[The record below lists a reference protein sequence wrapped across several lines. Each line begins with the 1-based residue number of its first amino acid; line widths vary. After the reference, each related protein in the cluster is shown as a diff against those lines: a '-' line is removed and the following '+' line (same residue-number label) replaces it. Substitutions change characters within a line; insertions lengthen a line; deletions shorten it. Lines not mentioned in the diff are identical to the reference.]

1 MKKPEFITVKQAVDR
16 IKSGTTICTIG
27 MTLISA
33 CESILKELENRFLE
47 TGQPNQLTYVHT
59 CGQSDRKAG
68 AVYRMAHEGLTKR
81 VIGGHW
87 GLCPQM
93 MELIS
98 ENKIEAYNLPQ
109 GQMANMFHSM
119 ALREPGKISKIG
131 LGTFIDPRVEGGKMN
146 ARTRH
151 LEDIVDVVKFDGEEY
166 LRYREIP
173 IDTLLIRGTYADEN
187 GNISTQEEAMV
198 LELLPAVMA
207 TRRFGGQV
215 ICQVKQVVKAGSIS
229 PKEVVVPGVLV
240 DAVVVCEEPE
250 TDHRQTSSWY
260 YDPSYSGQAW
270 APESK
275 NDPIPLN
282 IRKIIGR
289 RAMMELEPDVV
300 INVGTGIPNDVIGSI
315 IAEEDIGEDITI
327 TVESGIYGG
336 VPAGGIDFGISRNAQ
351 ALIPHDR
358 QFEYYNGAGID
369 YTFMGAGEM
378 DGAGNVN
385 ATKMGDKAPGA
396 GGFIDITARAKN
408 VVFCSTFTGK
418 GLKVEFNERGMHIVE
433 EGKIRKMVKTVQQIS
448 YNGKIAAEMKQNMI
462 YVTERA
468 VFRLTSEGPM
478 LVEVAKGIDL
488 QKDILNQMD
497 FVPLIAEDL
506 KYTDTRIYMEKWE
519 GLKEIIRNK
528 KKKEA
533 GE

>member
-1 MKKPEFITVKQAVDR
+1 MRKPEFITAKEAVDR
-16 IKSGTTICTIG
+16 IKSGSTICTIG
-27 MTLISA
+27 MTLVSA

-47 TGQPNQLTYVHT
+47 TGSPNQLTYMHT

-68 AVYRMAHEGLTKR
+68 AVFHLAHEGLTKR
-81 VIGGHW
+81 IIGGHW
-87 GLCPQM
+87 GLCPKM

-98 ENKIEAYNLPQ
+98 ANKVEAYNLPQ
-109 GQMANMFHSM
+109 GKMAKFFHSM
-119 ALREPGKISKIG
+119 SLREPGNIIKVG
-131 LGTFIDPRVEGGKMN
+131 LGTFIDPRIEGGKMN
-146 ARTRH
+146 DRTKP
-151 LEDIVDVVKFDGEEY
+151 LEDIVDVVEIDGEEY

-207 TRRFGGQV
+207 TKRFGGQV
-215 ICQVKQVVKAGSIS
+215 ICQVKKVVKAGTIS

-250 TDHRQTSSWY
+250 ENHRQTSSWY
-260 YDPSYSGQAW
+260 YDPAYSGQAW

-275 NDPIPLN
+275 TEPIPLN
-282 IRKIIGR
+282 VRKVIGR

-300 INVGTGIPNDVIGSI
+300 INVGTGIPNDVIGAI
-315 IAEEDIGEDITI
+315 IAEENISDDVTI

-369 YTFMGAGEM
+369 FTFMGAGEM
-378 DGAGNVN
+378 DQEGNVN
-385 ATKMGDKAPGA
+385 ATRMGDKAPGA

-408 VVFCSTFTGK
+408 VIFCSTFTGK
-418 GLKVEFNERGMHIVE
+418 GLKVEFDENGLRIVE
-433 EGKIRKMVKTVQQIS
+433 EGKIRKMVKAVQQIS
-448 YNGKIAAEMKQNMI
+448 YNGKIAGDTGQNMV

-468 VFRLTSEGPM
+468 VFKLTPEGPM
-478 LVEVAKGIDL
+478 LVEIAKGVDI
-488 QKDILNQMD
+488 QKDILDQMD
-497 FVPLIAEDL
+497 FEPLIAKDL
-506 KYTDTRIYMEKWE
+506 KYTDTRIYLETWG
-519 GLKEIIRNK
+519 GLKEIIQNQR
-528 KKKEA
+528 
-533 GE
+533 

>member
-1 MKKPEFITVKQAVDR
+1 MRKPEFISAKEAVGR
-16 IKSGTTICTIG
+16 IKNGTTLCTIG
-27 MTLISA
+27 MTLVSA
-33 CESILKELENRFLE
+33 CETILKELEQSFLE
-47 TGQPNQLTYVHT
+47 TGEPNQLTYLHT
-59 CGQSDRKAG
+59 CGQSDRSAG
-68 AVYRMAHEGLTKR
+68 AVYHMANEGLTKR

-87 GLCPQM
+87 GLCPKM

-98 ENKIEAYNLPQ
+98 QNKVEAYNLPQ

-119 ALREPGKISKIG
+119 ALREPGKISKVG
-131 LGTFIDPRVEGGKMN
+131 LGTFIDPRIEGGKMN
-146 ARTRH
+146 DRTKP
-151 LEDIVDVVKFDGEEY
+151 LEDILDVVELDGEEY

-207 TRRFGGQV
+207 AKRFGGQV
-215 ICQVKQVVKAGSIS
+215 ICQVKQVVKAGSIN

-240 DAVVVCEEPE
+240 DAVVVCDDPIQN
-250 TDHRQTSSWY
+250 HRQSSSWY
-260 YDPSYSGQAW
+260 FDPAYSGQAL

-275 NDPIPLN
+275 GDPIPLN
-282 IRKIIGR
+282 VRKVIGR

-300 INVGTGIPNDVIGSI
+300 INVGTGIPNDVIGAI

-336 VPAGGIDFGISRNAQ
+336 VPAGGIDFGVSKNAQ

-378 DGAGNVN
+378 DGKGNVN
-385 ATKMGDKAPGA
+385 ATKMGDKSPGA
-396 GGFIDITARAKN
+396 GGFIDITTTAKN
-408 VVFCSTFTGK
+408 VIFCSTFTGK
-418 GLKVEFNERGMHIVE
+418 GLKVEFDERGLHIAE
-433 EGKIRKMVKTVQQIS
+433 EGKIRKMVKEVQQIS
-448 YNGKIAAEMKQNMI
+448 YNGRIAGEIKQNMV

-468 VFRLTSEGPM
+468 VFRLTPEGPM
-478 LVEVAKGIDL
+478 LVEIAKGIDL
-488 QKDILNQMD
+488 QKDILDQMD
-497 FVPLIAEDL
+497 FVPLISENL
-506 KYTDTRIYMEKWE
+506 KITDTRIYLEKWD
-519 GLKEIIRNK
+519 GLKEILHNK
-528 KKKEA
+528 KRRQ
-533 GE
+533 